1 MHISAQH
8 NPMMTSWQIFQEIM
22 LMDSIAQ
29 DVTAKHFILCSPSLS
44 KNAVS
49 M

>member
-8 NPMMTSWQIFQEIM
+8 NPMTTSWQIFQEIM
-22 LMDSIAQ
+22 LMDNIAQ
-29 DVTAKHFILCSPSLS
+29 DVTVKHSILCSPSLS